1 MRMLV
6 AAGPVV
12 LSAHTL
18 PSRECLGKNN
28 SLRHM
33 TRMMPT
39 LRIGPLD
46 RTQMTVNH
54 QLRCRATGNGLI
66 IRPWNNA
73 LSTRVA
79 TESGELPLDICQVYT
94 SLIDLRSDGWKVNLA
109 VTSASCKE
117 GRLLQLQPVV
127 VVHSTAHTCN
137 EAENRQWTVKLI
149 RVRFMSWMSMLA
161 CSHFVP
167 GRWCFNFSWGK
178 VLCVLCHFMQDWE
191 SQPISGLDT
200 QVIGYL

>member
-18 PSRECLGKNN
+18 PSRERLDKNN

-54 QLRCRATGNGLI
+54 QLRCRATGG
-66 IRPWNNA
+66 RFNNSA
-73 LSTRVA
+73 LKQC
-79 TESGELPLDICQVYT
+79 DI
-94 SLIDLRSDGWKVNLA
+94 G
-109 VTSASCKE
+109 E
-117 GRLLQLQPVV
+117 GRDRIGGAPTQYLSA
-127 VVHSTAHTCN
+127 VHVAN
-137 EAENRQWTVKLI
+137 
-149 RVRFMSWMSMLA
+149 
-161 CSHFVP
+161 
-167 GRWCFNFSWGK
+167 
-178 VLCVLCHFMQDWE
+178 
-191 SQPISGLDT
+191 
-200 QVIGYL
+200 